1 MAFGQTHGRHA
12 TPIPDVSRPAIPTTS
27 GTQPRGRGTER
38 GFASFSLAVRA
49 NKGQLY
55 KAHVA
60 MKASRKEPLVTKG
73 PMTDSQP
80 VLSFL
85 VKERSRCASE
95 HLQRCSTL
103 CDCAWPAPLWASQ
116 KPKLCSP
123 TVPCILGFALFPP
136 QSCAYCHMQFGL
148 LARSLWSS
156 LGSLRGCS

>member
-1 MAFGQTHGRHA
+1 MAFGQTHGSHTHPRCLQAGDPH
-12 TPIPDVSRPAIPTTS
+12 TS
-27 GTQPRGRGTER
+27 GRSPVEEAPNEGLP
-38 GFASFSLAVRA
+38 ASAWQCEQIR
-49 NKGQLY
+49 GQLY

-95 HLQRCSTL
+95 HFQRCSTL
-103 CDCAWPAPLWASQ
+103 CDCAWPSPLWASQ